1 VPDGPVTFPSAAV
14 EVSDDRSDT
23 DRTIGQA
30 SDTTQ
35 TLTTSTRQMSDAVP
49 SEGSDTLS
57 HSVNGSDPAKALTGQ
72 SRPTTDAAAI
82 TPALCGA
89 GPDKVADTPDANP
102 QALADVS
109 GPLASDRKRLSAAVY
124 IVRTHGHLS
133 GSDMAKQMG
142 HWGHPMSERTGL
154 RWRDRAEEHRQQHQ
168 HSGPCTLS
176 A

>member
-1 VPDGPVTFPSAAV
+1 MSDTAQTSATLAGQVPDTV
-14 EVSDDRSDT
+14 
-23 DRTIGQA
+23 
-30 SDTTQ
+30 
-35 TLTTSTRQMSDAVP
+35 LRQ
-49 SEGSDTLS
+49 GSDTSS
-57 HSVNGSDPAKALTGQ
+57 HSVNVPATPTALTGQ
-72 SRPTTDAAAI
+72 SSPTTDTAAI

-89 GPDKVADTPDANP
+89 GPDQVADTPDAYP

-142 HWGHPMSERTGL
+142 HRGHPMSERTGL